1 MENQEKIE
9 AFHLA
14 LKLADV
20 QLSIQM
26 SNFIYELKEL
36 SDEKADEI
44 SIKDIKALF
53 EKVNA
58 VYQEQ

>member
-58 VYQEQ
+58 VYQE

>member
-1 MENQEKIE
+1 MNEKIQ

-44 SIKDIKALF
+44 SIKDIKSLF
-53 EKVNA
+53 DKINEI
-58 VYQEQ
+58 YQEQK

>member
-1 MENQEKIE
+1 MNEKIQ

-14 LKLADV
+14 LKLADI
-20 QLSIQM
+20 SITTQM
-26 SNFIYELKEL
+26 SQFIYELKEL

-53 EKVNA
+53 EKINEM
-58 VYQEQ
+58 YQEQK

>member
-1 MENQEKIE
+1 MNDKIQ
-9 AFHLA
+9 AFQLA
-14 LKLADV
+14 LKVADV

-44 SIKDIKALF
+44 SIKDIKLLF
-53 EKVNA
+53 NKINDI
-58 VYQEQ
+58 YQEEN